1 MIMAIDVSN
10 TNITLGTFKGEKL
23 LKIYRV
29 TTKVPRTS
37 DEYGVLLRD
46 LVRLSNASHHDIEGV
61 IIASVVPN
69 VMYSLTNACI
79 KYFHVHPV
87 IVGPG
92 VKTGVKVGAENPKE
106 AGSDL
111 IVNAAAVK
119 DLYGVPAIVID
130 YGTATSYQLV
140 LEDGKLDSVVIAPGI
155 QTSVQALTSDA
166 ARIPEVEIRKPK
178 TILTKD
184 TTECIQA
191 GIVYGTIGE
200 TEYIVRKMKEESG
213 LENIKVVATGG
224 FGKVIAD
231 ETDVI
236 DIYDNMLTL
245 QGLRIIYYKNVA
257 AGRKSRK
264 IQN

>member
-119 DLYGVPAIVID
+119 ELYGVPAIVID

-184 TTECIQA
+184 
-191 GIVYGTIGE
+191 TIGE

>member
-10 TNITLGTFKGEKL
+10 TNITLGTFNGAKL

-46 LVRLSNASHHDIEGV
+46 LVRLSNASHH
-61 IIASVVPN
+61 
-69 VMYSLTNACI
+69 
-79 KYFHVHPV
+79 
-87 IVGPG
+87 
-92 VKTGVKVGAENPKE
+92 
-106 AGSDL
+106 
-111 IVNAAAVK
+111 NAAAVK
-119 DLYGVPAIVID
+119 ELYGVPAIVID

-231 ETDVI
+231 ETDAI

-245 QGLRIIYYKNVA
+245 QGLRIIYYKNAVSSKK
-257 AGRKSRK
+257 GRRA
-264 IQN
+264 